1 MSKEALKIVT
11 IGGGSSYTPE
21 LIEGYILRKD
31 ELPIKEIWLVD
42 IEAGKEK
49 LEIVGA
55 MAKRQV
61 EAAGLDW
68 EVHLTLDRFNALKD
82 ADFVTT
88 QFRVGLLNARI
99 KDERIPLSHGVL
111 GQETNGAGGMFKAFR
126 TIPIIGQIIAD
137 MRLQCP
143 DAWLINFTN
152 PYISAVSIRVMPNCT
167 PKRKASISS
176 CLFAGSSPKYHV
188 PCPTCGMML
197 PSGNATIR
205 LAFSFRRDSMICSS
219 MFVIYR
225 HHPFCFR
232 HHSLHQVYLFLSLI
246 QKES

>member
-126 TIPIIGQIIAD
+126 TIPIIGQIIAID
-137 MRLQCP
+137 LVFSLDSIITAVGMAQQIGIMIAAVVL
-143 DAWLINFTN
+143 AVFAMMAF
-152 PYISAVSIRVMPNCT
+152 SGAVSTFIEKHPTIKMLALSFLLMIGIMLVADGLGHHIERGYIYFAMAFSLFVEMLNIRV
-167 PKRKASISS
+167 R
-176 CLFAGSSPKYHV
+176 
-188 PCPTCGMML
+188 
-197 PSGNATIR
+197 R
-205 LAFSFRRDSMICSS
+205 L
-219 MFVIYR
+219 
-225 HHPFCFR
+225 HTGGH
-232 HHSLHQVYLFLSLI
+232 
-246 QKES
+246 

>member
-82 ADFVTT
+82 
-88 QFRVGLLNARI
+88 
-99 KDERIPLSHGVL
+99 DERSTHDKHIDHQHGFSGSEIPVFIDNHDDD
-111 GQETNGAGGMFKAFR
+111 
-126 TIPIIGQIIAD
+126 I
-137 MRLQCP
+137 
-143 DAWLINFTN
+143 
-152 PYISAVSIRVMPNCT
+152 
-167 PKRKASISS
+167 
-176 CLFAGSSPKYHV
+176 GSSGASVHRI
-188 PCPTCGMML
+188 
-197 PSGNATIR
+197 NHA
-205 LAFSFRRDSMICSS
+205 
-219 MFVIYR
+219 
-225 HHPFCFR
+225 
-232 HHSLHQVYLFLSLI
+232 
-246 QKES
+246 

>member
-88 QFRVGLLNARI
+88 QFRV
-99 KDERIPLSHGVL
+99 
-111 GQETNGAGGMFKAFR
+111 
-126 TIPIIGQIIAD
+126 
-137 MRLQCP
+137 
-143 DAWLINFTN
+143 
-152 PYISAVSIRVMPNCT
+152 
-167 PKRKASISS
+167 
-176 CLFAGSSPKYHV
+176 
-188 PCPTCGMML
+188 
-197 PSGNATIR
+197 
-205 LAFSFRRDSMICSS
+205 
-219 MFVIYR
+219 
-225 HHPFCFR
+225 
-232 HHSLHQVYLFLSLI
+232 
-246 QKES
+246 